1 MSRAVVYEKFGGPGA
16 LELRDVPEPHAGRG
30 QVRVRVGAAGLNPMD
45 WGISSRP
52 EAAARFGITVPS
64 GFGSDFAGVVD
75 EVGDG
80 VTGFAV
86 GDRVYGG
93 AMARAVA
100 EFVVL
105 NSPSDPVWHTPEGIS
120 DEVASTLPVAGLT
133 AAAAVA
139 AIDPRAGD
147 TVLIGGAAGGVGAFA
162 VQLAKLADARVIGT
176 ASESTFEFLRQLGA
190 EPVAYGPGLDDRVRA
205 LAPDGVTGA
214 NRPIRDRDCRDRAR
228 TRRAPPADLHH
239 RRNTQP
245 ARWRA
250 RDRRHRRDPGRHE
263 AHHGRDPR
271 RRDRRADRR
280 EVPDGAHLR
289 RRDAPGRTPCPRQ
302 DRDHAVTAKRG
313 RDKTRSAAPTPR
325 DPDSRRWESACF
337 GCASAIQRRR

>member
-105 NSPSDPVWHTPEGIS
+105 NPPSEPVWHTPEGIS

-133 AAAAVA
+133 AAAAVP

-162 VQLAKLADARVIGT
+162 VPLAKLAGARVIGT
-176 ASESTFEFLRQLGA
+176 ASESTFEFLRQRGA
-190 EPVAYGPGLDDRVRA
+190 EPVAYGPGLADRVRA
-205 LAPDGVTGA
+205 LAPDGVTAATDLFGTETA
-214 NRPIRDRDCRDRAR
+214 ETALALGVPPSGSPPSPQYPTRPVACSDRVEEF
-228 TRRAPPADLHH
+228 TITVH
-239 RRNTQP
+239 R
-245 ARWRA
+245 
-250 RDRRHRRDPGRHE
+250 H
-263 AHHGRDPR
+263 
-271 RRDRRADRR
+271 
-280 EVPDGAHLR
+280 
-289 RRDAPGRTPCPRQ
+289 
-302 DRDHAVTAKRG
+302 
-313 RDKTRSAAPTPR
+313 
-325 DPDSRRWESACF
+325 
-337 GCASAIQRRR
+337 